1 VARTL
6 SRIYPFAVALW
17 TLALAFFAQPF
28 EPRSVVGGAFV
39 LSGLA
44 LAAWAAGYNR
54 KVETAARG
62 EADGNLYAGPYG
74 WVRNPSQL
82 GTTLAALGLT
92 LWSGALWP
100 WLPVATAVLLVSYST
115 VVQRAADVEAERR
128 LGWDY
133 RTYRAT
139 VPVWFPRFVPRP
151 RLAEGRWRPG
161 PALRGSGP
169 LICGVV
175 SVAAASLLWTSAGG
189 VRLLR

>member
-1 VARTL
+1 MALFARSL
-6 SRIYPFAVALW
+6 APRSFFGAV
-17 TLALAFFAQPF
+17 LALA
-28 EPRSVVGGAFV
+28 
-39 LSGLA
+39 GLA

-100 WLPVATAVLLVSYST
+100 WLPVATAVLFVSYFALT
-115 VVQRAADVEAERR
+115 QRAADVEAERR

-151 RLAEGRWRPG
+151 RLAEGRWRPV
-161 PALRGSGP
+161 PALKRIAA
-169 LICGVV
+169 LTCGV
-175 SVAAASLLWTSAGG
+175 ALIATASFVCSRVGI
-189 VRLLR
+189 RFLR